1 MKRLSLV
8 FIALAFV
15 SNSVLAGLCDSK
27 ETSEGTESFA
37 QSFQAAKSLAREL
50 CFKIVD
56 ANLDNSSEIK
66 RKADSWKQAA
76 LAEAEMLKAAGIDL
90 AGPIEQ
96 IYQEILDG
104 EPYVAL
110 QVSRSPAHFFR
121 LGNAVP
127 TAYDNNACKTLAA
140 GQDCFTLLSQLGKVT
155 QTINSSTNVKT
166 LEEAYKNLGLYSRS
180 WSEYFSEARSQTFI
194 ELSLNT
200 WLYKDELQRGVN
212 VPPPDW
218 QAIFL
223 HPGAAIE
230 YVSDA
235 PDGDQQSEVLVMEW
249 VGFNFWNASLPW
261 GVSIISAY
269 SDRASGDDHAYGL
282 MVHIDNKYSIAYT
295 DRDEG
300 EGILVTLDL
309 LKFFED
315 KQSNLENYKDDI
327 EEYIK

>member
-1 MKRLSLV
+1 MKRRSLV
-8 FIALAFV
+8 FIALLFAFD
-15 SNSVLAGLCDSK
+15 SALAGICDSK
-27 ETSEGTESFA
+27 ETSTGTESFT

-56 ANLDNSSEIK
+56 ANLDNSPAIK
-66 RKADSWKQAA
+66 RRADAWKQAA
-76 LAEAEMLKAAGIDL
+76 LAEAEMLKAVGIDL

-96 IYQEILDG
+96 IYQEILNG

-110 QVSRSPAHFFR
+110 EVSRSPEHFFR
-121 LGNAVP
+121 LGSAVP
-127 TAYDNNACKTLAA
+127 IPYDNNACKTLAP

-155 QTINSSTNVKT
+155 QTINSSTNVKI
-166 LEEAYKNLGLYSRS
+166 LEETYNNLGLYSRS
-180 WSEYFSEARSQTFI
+180 WSEYFTEARSQTFI

-200 WLYKDELQRGVN
+200 WLYKDELQRGEN

-223 HPGAAIE
+223 HPGAGIE

-235 PDGDQQSEVLVMEW
+235 PDGDQQGEVLVMEW

-261 GVSIISAY
+261 GASIISAY
-269 SDRASGDDHAYGL
+269 ADRASGDDHAYGL
-282 MVHIDNKYSIAYT
+282 MVHIDNRYSIAYT

-300 EGILVTLDL
+300 EGILVSVDL

-315 KQSNLENYKDDI
+315 KKSNLDNYKDNI
-327 EEYIK
+327 EEYFK